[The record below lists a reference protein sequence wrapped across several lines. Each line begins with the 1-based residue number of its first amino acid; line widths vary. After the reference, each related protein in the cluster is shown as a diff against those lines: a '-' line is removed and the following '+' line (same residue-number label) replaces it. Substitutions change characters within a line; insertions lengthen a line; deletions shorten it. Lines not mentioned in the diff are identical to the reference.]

1 MTEVEKRWTKTAKI
15 LEGKTISEVRYL
27 TEEERDDLGW
37 FSRPIVIFLDDGSY
51 IFPQSDDEGNDAGAL
66 GVSHDL
72 VKCEVLP
79 VI

>member
-37 FSRPIVIFLDDGSY
+37 FSRPVVIFLDNGEY
-51 IFPQSDDEGNDAGAL
+51 IFSMSDDEGNDAGAL
-66 GVSHDL
+66 ATSFDDVA
-72 VKCEVLP
+72 VLP